1 MTFSDNFKA
10 GIFIAGAVVLCCTM
24 LFFFGMSDIFVR
36 KARMQTYFKESV
48 QGLSSGSPVKYKGV
62 SIGSV
67 SDISIMVGTS
77 TICVGIEIDLK
88 SFRTHEGEEPFDD
101 LEDFKAY
108 VNKAVNEGL
117 RCRLELAGITG
128 MRYLEIDYYEA
139 PGKVIT
145 PKEARQ
151 SDVVYIPSVP
161 SAFKDIAKSINNS
174 LERISK
180 IKFEEISD
188 NMYRSINDIQTYLN
202 SKELK
207 TALDNLSVISGNLRE
222 TSGTVN
228 KVITEKRLEELS
240 GELSNALRKLSALA
254 EKISHDSEEAKVGES
269 AQAFR
274 EAAAAVRSAAEMV
287 NDQRYQTAQLFDKLN
302 QTLDAMR
309 ELIDNIKA
317 DPSSVVSGRR
327 SPEER

>member
-10 GIFIAGAVVLCCTM
+10 GIFIAGAVVLCCAM

-48 QGLSSGSPVKYKGV
+48 QGLSTGSPVKYKGV

-67 SDISIMVGTS
+67 SDISIMVDTS
-77 TICVGIEIDLK
+77 TICVGMEIDLK
-88 SFRTHEGEEPFDD
+88 SFRTRKGVEPFSD
-101 LEDFKAY
+101 LEDFEKY
-108 VNKAVNEGL
+108 VHKAVNEGL

-128 MRYLEIDYYEA
+128 MRYLEMDYYEA
-139 PGKVIT
+139 PGKVVI
-145 PKEARQ
+145 PKEARL
-151 SDVVYIPSVP
+151 SDVIYIPSVP

-207 TALDNLSVISGNLRE
+207 TALDNFAVVSGNLRE

-269 AQAFR
+269 TQAFR

-317 DPSSVVSGRR
+317 DPSSVVSGKR